1 MAKNELNQN
10 SKLTEEFTNTFEQN
24 FKYVNNPINRFDVSK
39 DNTTKNL
46 LKKAE
51 KLARLKE
58 QINSIENCNL
68 KKNSH
73 SLIMGD
79 GNVNSP
85 IMIIGEA
92 PGKEEDQ
99 TGICFQGEVGK
110 LLRKMFNAINIKLDD
125 IYLSYAINFMTPDDR
140 KPTSQEI
147 KRYSSFLKEHITI
160 IDPKIIVLMGSTAM
174 ESLTGLN
181 RGISKERG
189 KWNEIILENNTLSY
203 IITFSPSYLIR
214 FPEYKKYS
222 WEDLKMIRQKIH
234 DLNLKIK

>member
-1 MAKNELNQN
+1 
-10 SKLTEEFTNTFEQN
+10 
-24 FKYVNNPINRFDVSK
+24 
-39 DNTTKNL
+39 
-46 LKKAE
+46 
-51 KLARLKE
+51 
-58 QINSIENCNL
+58 
-68 KKNSH
+68 
-73 SLIMGD
+73 MGD

-125 IYLSYAINFMTPDDR
+125 LYLSYAINFMTPDDR

-160 IDPKIIVLMGSTAM
+160 INPKIIVLMGSTAM

-181 RGISKERG
+181 SGISKERG